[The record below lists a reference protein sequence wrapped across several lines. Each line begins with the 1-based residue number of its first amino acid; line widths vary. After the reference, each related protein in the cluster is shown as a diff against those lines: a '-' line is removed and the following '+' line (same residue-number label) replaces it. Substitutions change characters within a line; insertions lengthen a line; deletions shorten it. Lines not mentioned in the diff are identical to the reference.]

1 MTGKL
6 KVSAISLAA
15 ILAVLLPAVPARAAR
30 IYPSA
35 GSTSA
40 TFLKLGA
47 GARAL
52 GMGGAFTSVC
62 DPYAAY
68 WNPAGLACLGEEKTL
83 GLFHNEYF
91 QGLGQEYLL
100 YTAPASGGGLFGL
113 PLPAAGTWG
122 FSFNYFYVPKDLE
135 RRSGLYES
143 DPVAPISPVEGK
155 FGASDAAVSAA
166 YGGGLGRGY
175 SGGLAL
181 KVIRQS
187 IDDYSGATLAADLG
201 AARDFNWR
209 GRKLRAG
216 LALLNLG
223 PGIKLDKER
232 FGLPLSLRAG
242 LSGRLPGVGTLLSL
256 DAEKPVDDYLTI
268 AGGVEHPLT
277 SRLCVRAGYRARHYG
292 NELGAWSGFS
302 AGAGVAFDKLD
313 FDYALTPFGDL
324 GTAHRFS
331 LSLRFGGRPLLPRR
345 PAEQPLPGG
354 APFVYGVTAK
364 ALALSRT
371 GVRYELSAES
381 AGAGLVSFVFKTQ
394 LREEPPGAVTVLEG
408 PVPAAPPLPEG
419 LVGLLAWQPAPFP
432 GRVQG
437 EAALVFRLKAEGI
450 DAGKVVFLYRNSG
463 EWKKA
468 RHSLLRQENGYLY
481 FSAAAPCAAYYA
493 AGLDVEIKPEP

>member
-15 ILAVLLPAVPARAAR
+15 ILAALLPAVPARAAR

-100 YTAPASGGGLFGL
+100 YTVPASGGGLFGL

-135 RRSGLYES
+135 RRSGLYEA
-143 DPVAPISPVEGK
+143 DPVAPISPVEGR

-175 SGGLAL
+175 SGGLSL
-181 KVIRQS
+181 KAIRQS

-201 AARDFNWR
+201 VARELNWR

-232 FGLPLSLRAG
+232 YGLPLSLRAG
-242 LSGRLPGVGTLLSL
+242 LSGRLPGAGTLLSL
-256 DAEKPVDDYLTI
+256 DAEKPVDDYLTL
-268 AGGVEHPLT
+268 AVGAEHPLT
-277 SRLCVRAGYRARHYG
+277 GRLLLRAGYRARHYG

-302 AGAGVAFDKLD
+302 AGAGVVFEKLD
-313 FDYALTPFGDL
+313 FDYAFTPFGDL

-331 LSLRFGGRPLLPRR
+331 LALRFGGPLAAPRRKAAEPPSGSVPFVYAVAARPLALARSGMHYELRAESPDSDLASATFRTQLR
-345 PAEQPLPGG
+345 ESPPASITIFAGGTPPGGPLPGG
-354 APFVYGVTAK
+354 AVPMQ
-364 ALALSRT
+364 LWHT
-371 GVRYELSAES
+371 G
-381 AGAGLVSFVFKTQ
+381 G
-394 LREEPPGAVTVLEG
+394 
-408 PVPAAPPLPEG
+408 
-419 LVGLLAWQPAPFP
+419 FP
-432 GRVQG
+432 GQARG
-437 EAALVFRLKAEGI
+437 EAELVFRLKTVGL
-450 DAGKVVFLYRNSG
+450 DAANVRFFYRDGGKWREAGGEFLR
-463 EWKKA
+463 E
-468 RHSLLRQENGYLY
+468 ENGQYY
-481 FSAAAPCAAYYA
+481 FRVKAPCAAYYLA
-493 AGLDVEIKPEP
+493 VVGR